1 MGNISNALRTL
12 ALRGAEIYLK
22 ICTVD
27 EVYEDKRTID
37 CTPLDEGAP
46 VLGVNLQADQSIEY
60 GVVSFPAKGSAV
72 VVGFLSPAVAVV
84 LLTTEI
90 EKTVLAIGETEVTV
104 ESDNV
109 TLINS
114 NLSITATA
122 DKLNIDADGTTLEM
136 KKNLT
141 TWNGGSE
148 TTANASDLKAQ
159 LQKVTARIDMI
170 IQAISSAPVAPMDGG
185 ATYKAGMAGMLA
197 GLQKEDYSN
206 IIDDKIKH

>member
-1 MGNISNALRTL
+1 MANISNALRIL
-12 ALRGAEIYLK
+12 ALRGAELYLK
-22 ICTVD
+22 VCTVD

-37 CTPLDEGAP
+37 CTPIDDGAP
-46 VLGVNLQADQSIEY
+46 ILGVNLQADQSLEY
-60 GVVSFPAKGSAV
+60 GAVAFPAKGSEV

-90 EKTVLAIGETEVTV
+90 EKSVLTIGDTEITVFT
-104 ESDNV
+104 DKV
-109 TLINS
+109 TLVNSKLSVNASADCLYIN
-114 NLSITATA
+114 
-122 DKLNIDADGTTLEM
+122 ADGSTLEM

-148 TTANASDLKAQ
+148 TTANATDLKMQ
-159 LQKVTARIDMI
+159 LQKVSARIDAI

-185 ATYKAGMAGMLA
+185 ATYKASMAAMLA
-197 GLQKEDYSN
+197 ALQKEDYSN